1 MYYFLDVF
9 WQGAVTSI
17 LLLLTAWY
25 SFGQM
30 KSIKTLDQGSTS
42 FDYLKSFDRWLKEVL
57 SRSEK
62 IVRFSY
68 PLYFLIAVST
78 IWSAWTQEPE
88 LSLKIQQKFPGLIF
102 IGNIPLFALIIV
114 GVAMLLVIYF

>member
-1 MYYFLDVF
+1 
-9 WQGAVTSI
+9 
-17 LLLLTAWY
+17 
-25 SFGQM
+25 M